1 MTMDRWTSGAD
12 YDRWMGR
19 WSRLLAREFLS
30 WLAVPAGLRWIDVC
44 CGSGIV
50 TETIAERAAPQSVVG
65 VDASAQQ
72 IEFAREHRAHPNVS
86 FETGDAMAL
95 RFPDAT
101 FDVAVCGLGLN
112 FIPSPAR
119 ALEEFRRVINPGGT
133 IAVYVWDY
141 ASGAMFVRHFWDVA
155 IAVDSEAAAFDQAHR
170 FPMCTREGLLSL
182 FKEAKLESLSDRSL
196 DIVTRFASFDDYW
209 QPLLTGQGSA
219 PTYLASRD
227 PKIQTAIRDRLRATL
242 PISSQGAIEMP
253 ARAWAVRAKR

>member
-1 MTMDRWTSGAD
+1 M
-12 YDRWMGR
+12 
-19 WSRLLAREFLS
+19 
-30 WLAVPAGLRWIDVC
+30 
-44 CGSGIV
+44 
-50 TETIAERAAPQSVVG
+50 
-65 VDASAQQ
+65 
-72 IEFAREHRAHPNVS
+72 
-86 FETGDAMAL
+86 
-95 RFPDAT
+95 
-101 FDVAVCGLGLN
+101 GLN

-196 DIVTRFASFDDYW
+196 DIITRFASFDDYW